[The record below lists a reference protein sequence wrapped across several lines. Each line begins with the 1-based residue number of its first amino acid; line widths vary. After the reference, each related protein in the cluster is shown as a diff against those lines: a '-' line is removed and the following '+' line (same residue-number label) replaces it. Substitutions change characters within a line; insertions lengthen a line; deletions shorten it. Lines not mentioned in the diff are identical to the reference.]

1 LASAADSFL
10 DCSRA
15 FGLHEDDG
23 VVVYDVGVDQVAK
36 LVKLAVVDHL
46 EQVPNHC
53 LVLLQ
58 VHGLPFL
65 LTAIP

>member
-1 LASAADSFL
+1 MRRSGKALPEQANSFL
-10 DCSRA
+10 GCSRA

-23 VVVYDVGVDQVAK
+23 VVVYDVDVDQVAK

-58 VHGLPFL
+58 VH
-65 LTAIP
+65 